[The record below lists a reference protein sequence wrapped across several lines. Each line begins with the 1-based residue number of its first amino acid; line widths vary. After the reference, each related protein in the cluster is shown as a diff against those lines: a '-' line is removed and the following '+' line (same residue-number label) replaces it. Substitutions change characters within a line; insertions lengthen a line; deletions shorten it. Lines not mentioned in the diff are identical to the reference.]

1 MSDPLPDPSRARCA
15 APALRSRYLS
25 ALGVTEWARRDRS
38 AARAEPEAPAPD
50 AAAPDTAPPAAT
62 AHPAAAVPVRA
73 EEARSLHA
81 LVDDRPAPPGPT
93 QDEQA
98 QPEPGA
104 PAPAP
109 PEAQPVPRFRLTV
122 LELEGALLVVDDALL
137 EPLPDRRRAL
147 APLGDLLRAGHLL
160 RGRAVAARVGTRV
173 FHWPQVEG
181 DAVDQTLPRAREALQ
196 AFARRRTGEE
206 GFVLRIEPS
215 ASAGAAVRAVLAALD
230 ALDRPCAGVDP
241 AFLEA
246 GDGPARRA
254 AWTALRT
261 LEPTA

>member
-1 MSDPLPDPSRARCA
+1 VE
-15 APALRSRYLS
+15 APALD
-25 ALGVTEWARRDRS
+25 APPPERS
-38 AARAEPEAPAPD
+38 AS
-50 AAAPDTAPPAAT
+50 TAPP
-62 AHPAAAVPVRA
+62 PAAEAGLPEDARA
-73 EEARSLHA
+73 LHA
-81 LVDDRPAPPGPT
+81 LVDDRPAPSGPAR
-93 QDEQA
+93 DEVA
-98 QPEPGA
+98 PSEAEA
-104 PAPAP
+104 PARSA

-196 AFARRRTGEE
+196 AFAQRRTGEG

-215 ASAGAAVRAVLAALD
+215 VAASSAVREVLAALD
-230 ALDRPCAGVDP
+230 ALDRPFAGVDP
-241 AFLEA
+241 AFLEVS
-246 GDGPARRA
+246 DGLARRA

-261 LEPTA
+261 LGPPA